1 MSVLYKFTDNETN
14 MDWHV
19 RLVFKGDRYG
29 LDMCL
34 THDED
39 EMLVEFYDCRYDFAS
54 DVDGTVLGQFVSRY
68 YFKTLRKT
76 DWTQGGLN
84 LDGGVDS
91 WSVGSALMVN
101 LMILIHRQPECQ
113 PELLEA
119 ALQAEEKVSNEHHD
133 MLAFVSKKLKEGADV
148 TDLIERID
156 GYLNQC
162 NIDKATT

>member
-19 RLVFKGDRYG
+19 RLVFKGDKYG
-29 LDMCL
+29 LAHSL
-34 THDED
+34 IHDED
-39 EMLVEFYDCRYDFAS
+39 DMLVEFYDCRYDFER

-68 YFKTLRKT
+68 YFKTLRET

-84 LDGGVDS
+84 LHGGVDS

-101 LMILIHRQPECQ
+101 LMTLIHRQPECQ
-113 PELLEA
+113 AELLEA
-119 ALQAEEKVSNEHHD
+119 ALQAEEKVSDELHD
-133 MLAFVSKKLKEGADV
+133 MLTFVSKKLKEGADV

-156 GYLNQC
+156 GFLNHS